1 VDAIGNGLSAPNSA
15 SRPDYNPGGILIKD
29 PSTGNLRTFLIPV
42 DGTGIVTAPHVT
54 DVAGNVGFIRNSM
67 PFGGNLGRNT
77 FRGPGY
83 ANTNLSLMKR
93 FNLPNEMQLQIRGD
107 FLNAFNHDNFPNP
120 DSSMSNAATGTFGK
134 QTLTPLTDAR
144 QVLLGAKLSF

>member
-1 VDAIGNGLSAPNSA
+1 M
-15 SRPDYNPGGILIKD
+15 D
-29 PSTGNLRTFLIPV
+29 PVTKNLRTFSIPL

-54 DVAGNVGFIRNSM
+54 SSTGVINFIRNSM
-67 PFGGNLGRNT
+67 PSGGNLGRNT

-93 FNLPNEMQLQIRGD
+93 FILPNEMQLQIRGD
-107 FLNAFNHDNFPNP
+107 FINAFNHDNFANP
-120 DSSMSNAATGTFGK
+120 DSNMSNAATGTFGT